1 MANIYIVED
10 DTNIQEIEAIALK
23 NSGHSVEQFDDA
35 AHFYKKLEEKLPDL
49 AILDLMLPDEDGYEI
64 VKKLRQNPATKKLPV
79 IMVTAKTSEID
90 MVRGLDIRA
99 KSPTPI
105 IMLSA
110 KSEDND
116 KILGL
121 NIGADDYIKK
131 PFSIIEFITRVK
143 AILRRTLEQPDDK
156 YMTIGDIF
164 LDNERH
170 VVYVDNKGI
179 ELTYKEENVVDID
192 FNRLH
197 QFHLKYEVIVDVG
210 KLASFGT
217 VFVVQFIVETAV
229 IEKVS
234 VKVYNL
240 IAGELIECEQYIQG
254 AKYCAE

>member
-49 AILDLMLPDEDGYEI
+49 AIH
-64 VKKLRQNPATKKLPV
+64 
-79 IMVTAKTSEID
+79 
-90 MVRGLDIRA
+90 MVRGLD
-99 KSPTPI
+99 
-105 IMLSA
+105 
-110 KSEDND
+110 
-116 KILGL
+116 
-121 NIGADDYIKK
+121 IGADDYIKK

-179 ELTYKEENVVDID
+179 ELTYKEYELLKLLMHNAGIVLTREKIMERVWDTEFEGESRTVDMHIKTLRKKLGDSSRHIKTVRNVGYVM
-192 FNRLH
+192 
-197 QFHLKYEVIVDVG
+197 E
-210 KLASFGT
+210 
-217 VFVVQFIVETAV
+217 
-229 IEKVS
+229 
-234 VKVYNL
+234 
-240 IAGELIECEQYIQG
+240 
-254 AKYCAE
+254 